1 MGGESKRER
10 EELALDALLISAL
23 RRADK
28 DGDEIDPK
36 RLPKLSEAER
46 TAMNALGSDFVQRL
60 LAGNRPIQNAAEQEQ
75 KGETGET
82 SELALAGSDTGCGLN
97 RAEELNDES
106 TEEIDQQKR
115 EIIERKKRDRQAGG
129 GKSG

>member
-1 MGGESKRER
+1 MSGDSKRER
-10 EELALDALLISAL
+10 EERALDALLISAL

-46 TAMNALGSDFVQRL
+46 AAMNALGSDFAQRL
-60 LAGNRPIQNAAEQEQ
+60 LAGNSPIQNAAEQEQ
-75 KGETGET
+75 EGQAGET
-82 SELALAGSDTGCGLN
+82 SELALAGSETGCGLN
-97 RAEELNDES
+97 RAEELSDES

-115 EIIERKKRDRQAGG
+115 EIIERKKRERQESG